1 MKNETNN
8 EMQPMEI
15 IYSESAKNDTGKDIV
30 EYTDFQRVDFDNPIT
45 IIRYG
50 SDLQNEMKNL
60 MKDIANMKQREEVDS
75 NLLASKIAKIERF
88 SESLDELD
96 EQKAKQ
102 LKEAN
107 STLKKIGK
115 FVKENFVKKG
125 EEKSETYT
133 EQLDDYTQDLDLIAS
148 VMESQKNDKLAD
160 INMYSMF
167 IKSMEDFI
175 KKLGYLISVGESDLN
190 AYKTLI
196 DNKRQEA
203 IDTQNQSIQYEVTL
217 GDQKIELFSR
227 KLGELRKN
235 MSLSQIRVVED
246 KSKQN
251 TDMELVL
258 LYDSYITSTVPMM
271 QTQATSIVGV
281 KRQRSE
287 IAQHQQ
293 LVEATNNAMTKNSQA
308 IIGNIQRVTELAANG
323 NIKTETIQELAANVK
338 KGIELI
344 NQGTKQIIQKR
355 ESDDGIF
362 SELSRSL
369 EESSRETI
377 GLWNQDN
384 IAFSEGLETHD
395 YPSVKE
401 LNPSKPKRF
410 RKLPRIGNGK

>member
-1 MKNETNN
+1 MENETNN
-8 EMQPMEI
+8 GMQPMEI
-15 IYSESAKNDTGKDIV
+15 IYSGNTQNDTSKNMV

-60 MKDIANMKQREEVDS
+60 MKDIANMKHREEVDS

-102 LKEAN
+102 LEEAN

-115 FVKENFVKKG
+115 FIKENFGKKN
-125 EEKSETYT
+125 EEPETYT

-160 INMYSMF
+160 ISMYSMF
-167 IKSMEDFI
+167 IKSMEVFI
-175 KKLGYLISVGESDLN
+175 EKLGYLISVGESDLN
-190 AYKTLI
+190 NYKTLI

-203 IDTQNQSIQYEVTL
+203 IATQNQSIQYEVTL

-227 KLGELRKN
+227 KLGELRKHL
-235 MSLSQIRVVED
+235 SLSQIRVIED

-308 IIGNIQRVTELAANG
+308 IIGNIQRVTELTANG

-355 ESDDGIF
+355 ESDDGIL

-369 EESSRETI
+369 EESNRETI